1 VAVPRFKVTYQDG
14 KELEVR
20 VSPKA
25 QVMFERHF
33 QMTMSAYGKN
43 PGAEHIYFMA
53 WAGLHCAGMEGSD
66 FETFLD
72 KIQEAE
78 PLDTSVVEADP
89 TQTAPGP
96 EPSSG

>member
-1 VAVPRFKVTYQDG
+1 MAAPRFKVTYLDG
-14 KELEVR
+14 KEVEVR

-25 QVMFERHF
+25 QVMFERHY

-43 PGAEHIYFMA
+43 PGVEHIYYMA

-66 FETFLD
+66 FETFLGKLQD
-72 KIQEAE
+72 AEAV
-78 PLDTSVVEADP
+78 DTSAEEADP

-96 EPSSG
+96 DPSSS